1 MTKGTRAD
9 AQFLM
14 AVLSFFYA
22 RLLMNKVINGIISK
36 ILWVLPEV
44 RKPFTNI
51 YCFVISC
58 RISYNSGSTYYF

>member
-22 RLLMNKVINGIISK
+22 RFLMNKVINGIISK
-36 ILWVLPEV
+36 ILWVL
-44 RKPFTNI
+44 
-51 YCFVISC
+51 
-58 RISYNSGSTYYF
+58 

>member
-14 AVLSFFYA
+14 AVLSFFHA
-22 RLLMNKVINGIISK
+22 RFIMDKVINGIISK
-36 ILWVLPEV
+36 ILWVLSEA

-58 RISYNSGSTYYF
+58 RIRYNSGSTYYF